1 MYGTG
6 GQNVLKV
13 EAAEDAAASFQLSRK
28 DSNSVLR
35 FPQFCRSIRF
45 FFNRTDTTCDVS
57 ASVLLHDQPHIR
69 ITPGLLSAI
78 FQVHKVY

>member
-6 GQNVLKV
+6 GQNLLKV

-35 FPQFCRSIRF
+35 FPQFCRSIPF
-45 FFNRTDTTCDVS
+45 FLTVRTQPAT
-57 ASVLLHDQPHIR
+57 SVLQCFSMTSLI
-69 ITPGLLSAI
+69 SE
-78 FQVHKVY
+78 